1 MKWLAWLCLT
11 ALLCAC
17 QTRSDSD
24 NAKMDTD
31 ALTRARVHTDLA
43 AGYYSRGQFE
53 VALQELA
60 VATQSFPRYAPAYNM
75 LGLVYMELR
84 ELGLAQGNFQTALS
98 ISPNDSDTHHN
109 YASFLCQNGRYE
121 EAIQHFLKAIGNP
134 LYTTPHRS
142 YANAGVCAQK
152 AGDTARAQE
161 FFEAALKLQP
171 LQADALFNMAQI
183 AYQRGDFPNAN
194 IYLGRLLRTSESTPA
209 RALLAIKI
217 ARKVGD
223 RNTEESQTL
232 LLRRNF
238 PNSPEAQL
246 LRSGKLE

>member
-1 MKWLAWLCLT
+1 MRWLVLSWVF
-11 ALLCAC
+11 ALLIGC
-17 QTRSDSD
+17 QSRPDVSQTDP
-24 NAKMDTD
+24 D
-31 ALTRARVHTDLA
+31 ALARARVHTDLA

-53 VALQELA
+53 IALQELA
-60 VATQSFPRYAPAYNM
+60 IATQAFPRYAPAYNM

-84 ELGLAQGNFQTALS
+84 DLGLAQNNFQTALS

-121 EAIQHFLKAIGNP
+121 EAIRHFLQAIENP
-134 LYTTPHRS
+134 LYTTPQRS
-142 YANAGVCAQK
+142 YANAGICAQK
-152 AGDTARAQE
+152 AGDMAQAQT

-183 AYQRGDFPNAN
+183 AYQRGDYQNAN
-194 IYLGRLLRTSESTPA
+194 LYLARLLRSSEPSPA

-223 RNTEESQTL
+223 RNTEESQAL

-238 PNSPEAQL
+238 PNSAEAQL
-246 LRSGKLE
+246 LRSGKIE

>member
-1 MKWLAWLCLT
+1 MKWFLLFA
-11 ALLCAC
+11 ALLLGAC
-17 QTRSDSD
+17 QTRPDAASSQLDSD
-24 NAKMDTD
+24 
-31 ALTRARVHTDLA
+31 ALARARVHTDLA

-53 VALQELA
+53 IALQELA
-60 VATQSFPRYAPAYNM
+60 IATQAFPGYAPAYNM

-84 ELGLAQGNFQTALS
+84 DLGLAQSNFQRALA

-121 EAIQHFLKAIGNP
+121 EAIRHYLSAIENP
-134 LYTTPHRS
+134 LYATPQRS
-142 YANAGVCAQK
+142 YANAGVCALK
-152 AGDTARAQE
+152 AGDTPRAQG

-183 AYQRGDFPNAN
+183 AYQRGNYADAN
-194 IYLGRLLRTSESTPA
+194 VYLGRLLRASEPSSA

-217 ARKVGD
+217 ARKLGD
-223 RNTEESQTL
+223 RNTEESQAL

-246 LRSGKLE
+246 LRSGKIE